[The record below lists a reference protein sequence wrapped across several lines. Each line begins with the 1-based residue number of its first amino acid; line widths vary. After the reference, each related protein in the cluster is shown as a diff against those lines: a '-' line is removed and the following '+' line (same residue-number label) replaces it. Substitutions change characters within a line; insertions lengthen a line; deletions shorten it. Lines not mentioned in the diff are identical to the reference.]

1 MDVVFVTTDFHG
13 TVVNRLSYQLGP
25 FQAQIQTNS
34 IEIIT
39 GPVAF
44 DKPFGPTI
52 VDLAAAFGLITP
64 EQRDY
69 YYSLPNGPEKEGFV
83 IAIVN
88 GGLAQLGYNQLSL
101 FDNPLPNMEL
111 LPGQIYT
118 STNTYGWTEFN
129 IDAAT
134 HQSDVKTW
142 GILPYSQAELD
153 ANPAEIT
160 SRAPVVVSEFVMT
173 PLP

>member
-1 MDVVFVTTDFHG
+1 M
-13 TVVNRLSYQLGP
+13 
-25 FQAQIQTNS
+25 
-34 IEIIT
+34 
-39 GPVAF
+39 
-44 DKPFGPTI
+44 
-52 VDLAAAFGLITP
+52 
-64 EQRDY
+64 
-69 YYSLPNGPEKEGFV
+69 
-83 IAIVN
+83 IAIIN
-88 GGLAQLGYNQLSL
+88 GGLTQLGYNQLNL

-134 HQSDVKTW
+134 HQLDVKTW

-153 ANPAEIT
+153 ADPAEVT
-160 SRAPVVVSEFVMT
+160 SRVPVVVSEFVMT